1 MIMLF
6 QFHLSSI
13 SGHNEIEHI
22 MEQMKRCSDLW
33 WCEIVLLI
41 EIEIANYCQS
51 KSPTENNWTDL
62 SNGDLSRLINNFSN
76 DKCQNYRN

>member
-1 MIMLF
+1 MKLN
-6 QFHLSSI
+6 I
-13 SGHNEIEHI
+13 SWNRWKGALTYG
-22 MEQMKRCSDLW
+22 DG
-33 WCEIVLLI
+33 EIVLLI